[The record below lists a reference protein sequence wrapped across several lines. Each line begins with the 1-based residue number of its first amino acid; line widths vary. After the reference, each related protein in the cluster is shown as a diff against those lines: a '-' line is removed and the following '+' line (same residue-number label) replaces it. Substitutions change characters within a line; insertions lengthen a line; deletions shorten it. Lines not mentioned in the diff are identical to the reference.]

1 MILDYT
7 GIYGFAP
14 FAMGCGALAL
24 SIIPLVAVGRLAPP
38 IESEQSSGVVSAA
51 RAVPIVAVGAF
62 VAGSKYSLTTSSLY
76 VLFEVILYFHAVR
89 VFANLVHQEKAK
101 EIMFRFVHHVD
112 TFFIW
117 LGITKNIE

>member
-1 MILDYT
+1 MLPSTPKKQILAT
-7 GIYGFAP
+7 AKNTCNLRKSLIYLTIFLGKRTFP
-14 FAMGCGALAL
+14 
-24 SIIPLVAVGRLAPP
+24 
-38 IESEQSSGVVSAA
+38 
-51 RAVPIVAVGAF
+51 
-62 VAGSKYSLTTSSLY
+62 GSKYSLTTSSLY

-101 EIMFRFVHHVD
+101 EIMFRFVYHVD